1 MKGERVQGFRNPF
14 DIVRSSL
21 LEQVRSMRTNF
32 LQVSSSTALNVI
44 EEGISAHTHTL
55 SSVEKTYAIMANCV
69 ISLFFFLLFV

>member
-44 EEGISAHTHTL
+44 EEGISAHTHTH
-55 SSVEKTYAIMANCV
+55 THT
-69 ISLFFFLLFV
+69 LFS